1 MFGIDGVKNFIIQ
14 HDRKV
19 TEKILFG
26 TEQMTKTDNK
36 ISLVNI
42 KFNGNACKN
51 LTKKELDVLSD
62 TATNSSFVQA
72 FSNKLKLCNF
82 VNIWIVQDRVQDLNS
97 VTCGIFQMNFYD
109 NLFNPNKNS
118 KIQNKKRLNKRA
130 IETLLNE
137 LFVLDNQDINEV
149 TIQ

>member
-1 MFGIDGVKNFIIQ
+1 
-14 HDRKV
+14 
-19 TEKILFG
+19 
-26 TEQMTKTDNK
+26 MTKTDNK
-36 ISLVNI
+36 ITLVDI
-42 KFNGNACKN
+42 KFNLNACKN

-72 FSNKLKLCNF
+72 FGNKLKLRDF
-82 VNIWIVQDRVQDLNS
+82 VNIWIVEDRVQDLNS
-97 VTCGIFQMNFYD
+97 VTCGIFQMYFYD

-118 KIQNKKRLNKRA
+118 KIQNKKRLNKKT

-137 LFVLDNQDINEV
+137 LFVLNNQDTNEV

>member
-1 MFGIDGVKNFIIQ
+1 
-14 HDRKV
+14 
-19 TEKILFG
+19 
-26 TEQMTKTDNK
+26 MTKTDNK
-36 ISLVNI
+36 ITLVNI
-42 KFNGNACKN
+42 KFNLNACKN

-72 FSNKLKLCNF
+72 FSNKLKLRDF
-82 VNIWIVQDRVQDLNS
+82 VNICIVEDRVQDLNS

-118 KIQNKKRLNKRA
+118 KIQNKKRINKKT

-137 LFVLDNQDINEV
+137 LFVLNNQDTNEV

>member
-1 MFGIDGVKNFIIQ
+1 
-14 HDRKV
+14 
-19 TEKILFG
+19 
-26 TEQMTKTDNK
+26 MTKTDNK
-36 ISLVNI
+36 ITLANI
-42 KFNGNACKN
+42 KFNLNACKN

-72 FSNKLKLCNF
+72 FGNKLKLRDF
-82 VNIWIVQDRVQDLNS
+82 VNICIVEDRVQDLNS

-118 KIQNKKRLNKRA
+118 KIQNKKRINKKT

-137 LFVLDNQDINEV
+137 LFVLNNQDTNEV